1 MEGNMEKKPL
11 KSYLGI
17 IVMLGAVWGLSEAA
31 LGMYLKRCASSV
43 SGSMMTGVALF
54 FIAASW
60 ILSRRAL
67 GVVLLVLIASLFKVI
82 DALLLSYPILHGAIA
97 NPIFAFITEGAA
109 FLLIVYLIKES
120 LRQKP
125 AGQALMGG
133 MSAVLA
139 ANMFPLV
146 RFATGI
152 PACVVAGTG
161 YPLSL
166 YYIHF
171 AILVSTV
178 TVPIGFLVGSKLENY
193 AHGLSKTPAIQ
204 KLNYILSPA
213 ALILCLILMALMRV
227 V

>member
-1 MEGNMEKKPL
+1 MEKKPL
-11 KSYLGI
+11 KSYLGLV
-17 IVMLGAVWGLSEAA
+17 VMLGAVWGLSEAA

-43 SGSMMTGVALF
+43 SGSLMTGVALL
-54 FIAASW
+54 FIAATW
-60 ILSRRAL
+60 IISRRAL
-67 GVVLLVLIASLFKVI
+67 GVVLLVVIASLFKVV
-82 DALLLSYPILHGAIA
+82 DALLLSYPLLHGAIA
-97 NPIFAFITEGAA
+97 NPIFAFVTEAAA
-109 FLLIVYLIKES
+109 FLLIVCLIKET

-125 AGQALMGG
+125 GGQALTGG
-133 MSAVLA
+133 VSALLA

-171 AILVSTV
+171 AILVSLV
-178 TVPIGFLVGSKLENY
+178 TVPIGFLVGSKLEDY
-193 AHGLSKTPAIQ
+193 ALNISKTPAIQ

-213 ALILCLILMALMRV
+213 ALILCLFIMALIRLA
-227 V
+227 

>member
-1 MEGNMEKKPL
+1 MERKPL

-31 LGMYLKRCASSV
+31 LGMYLKTCASTV

-54 FIAASW
+54 FIAVSW
-60 ILSRRAL
+60 IISRRAL
-67 GVVLLVLIASLFKVI
+67 GVVLLVIIASLFKVI

-109 FLLIVYLIKES
+109 FLLIVYLIKETF
-120 LRQKP
+120 RQKP
-125 AGQALMGG
+125 AGQALTGG
-133 MSAVLA
+133 MSALLA

-146 RFATGI
+146 KYATGI

-171 AILVSTV
+171 AVLVSVV
-178 TVPIGFLVGSKLENY
+178 TVPLGFLVGSKLEDY
-193 AHGLSKTPAIQ
+193 ALGILKTPAIQ
-204 KLNYILSPA
+204 KLNYVFSPA
-213 ALILCLILMALMRV
+213 ALLLCLILMALIRIV
-227 V
+227 

>member
-1 MEGNMEKKPL
+1 MEDNMQ
-11 KSYLGI
+11 KSPKAYLGL

-43 SGSMMTGVALF
+43 SGSMMTGVALL

-60 ILSRRAL
+60 ILSRRVL
-67 GVVLLVLIASLFKVI
+67 GVVLLVVIASLFKVI

-97 NPIFAFITEGAA
+97 NPIFAFVTEAAA
-109 FLLIVYLIKES
+109 FLLIVYLIKETF
-120 LRQKP
+120 RQKP
-125 AGQALMGG
+125 AGQALTGG
-133 MSAVLA
+133 MSALLA

-166 YYIHF
+166 YYVHF
-171 AILVSTV
+171 AILVSLV

-193 AHGLSKTPAIQ
+193 ANDIAKTPSIQ
-204 KLNYILSPA
+204 KLNYIFSPA
-213 ALILCLILMALMRV
+213 ALILCLIIMALIRLV
-227 V
+227 

>member
-1 MEGNMEKKPL
+1 MEGSMEKKPL

-43 SGSMMTGVALF
+43 SGSMMTGVALL

-60 ILSRRAL
+60 ILSRRVL
-67 GVVLLVLIASLFKVI
+67 GVVLLVVIASLFKVI

-97 NPIFAFITEGAA
+97 NPIFAFVTEAAA
-109 FLLIVYLIKES
+109 FLLIVYLINETF
-120 LRQKP
+120 RQKR
-125 AGQALMGG
+125 AGQAMTGG
-133 MSAVLA
+133 MAALLA

-146 RFATGI
+146 KYATGI

-171 AILVSTV
+171 AILVSVV
-178 TVPIGFLVGSKLENY
+178 TVPIGFLVGSRLEEFSL
-193 AHGLSKTPAIQ
+193 GISKTPAIQ
-204 KLNYILSPA
+204 KINYILSPA
-213 ALILCLILMALMRV
+213 AVILCLIIMALIRHV
-227 V
+227 

>member
-1 MEGNMEKKPL
+1 MEKKTL

-17 IVMLGAVWGLSEAA
+17 IVMLGAVWGLSEAS

-60 ILSRRAL
+60 IFSRRVL
-67 GVVLLVLIASLFKVI
+67 GVVLLVVIASLFKVI
-82 DALLLSYPILHGAIA
+82 DALLLSYPIIHGAIA

-109 FLLIVYLIKES
+109 FLLIVYLMKETF
-120 LRQKP
+120 RQKP
-125 AGQALMGG
+125 AGQALLGG
-133 MSAVLA
+133 MSALLA

-146 RFATGI
+146 KFATGI
-152 PACVVAGTG
+152 PACVVPGTG

-171 AILVSTV
+171 AILASAVA
-178 TVPIGFLVGSKLENY
+178 VPVGFLVGSKLGDY
-193 AHGLSKTPAIQ
+193 ALGLYKTPAIK
-204 KLNYILSPA
+204 KLNYVLSPA
-213 ALILCLILMALMRV
+213 TLIFCLILMALIRLI
-227 V
+227 